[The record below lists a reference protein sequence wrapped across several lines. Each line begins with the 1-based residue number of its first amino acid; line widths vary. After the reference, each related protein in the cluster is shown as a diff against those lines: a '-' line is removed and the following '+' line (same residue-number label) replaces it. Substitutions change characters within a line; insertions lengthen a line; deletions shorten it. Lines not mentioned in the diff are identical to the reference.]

1 MHLFLQYLQLHESI
15 IIISNITQG
24 QGRPNRHFK

>member
-15 IIISNITQG
+15 NIISNITQG
-24 QGRPNRHFK
+24 QGRPNRHLK